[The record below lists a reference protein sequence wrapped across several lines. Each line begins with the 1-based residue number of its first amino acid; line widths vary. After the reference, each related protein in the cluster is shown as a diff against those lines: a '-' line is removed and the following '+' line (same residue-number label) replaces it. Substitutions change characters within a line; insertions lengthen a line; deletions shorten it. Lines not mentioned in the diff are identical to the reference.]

1 MHNIVIFEPE
11 NYTVGC
17 LLCTYVYIV
26 VIGTWFAGSTGSASA
41 ASQRSSHCPVR
52 QYQMCLLYVSSR
64 RWMRSGRP
72 AQQQGCFDADEAP
85 NHCRI
90 PGHMPGKP
98 GPVHWHDGVHGP
110 ACVSDGES
118 CNKKGTT
125 VHLYFLVSNLEQV
138 IGPERLYSIRQ
149 PSRHASLY
157 GTRT

>member
-1 MHNIVIFEPE
+1 MNSK
-11 NYTVGC
+11 TT
-17 LLCTYVYIV
+17 LLV
-26 VIGTWFAGSTGSASA
+26 VFCALMSILLLWVPGSPARQA
-41 ASQRSSHCPVR
+41 AHPRLRNDRPTLLLYHCPVR

-64 RWMRSGRP
+64 RRMRSGRP

-157 GTRT
+157 GSRT